1 MKKTGKI
8 FSLVMALLIV
18 VLSLSVMALAAD
30 SYTITIKGDNSTA
43 NHTYEAYQ
51 IFAGDLHDPS
61 PDSAEAIQDKVLSNI
76 VWGSGVNQE
85 ANVGG
90 KTLTETFDGKTAA
103 QVAEDLKGIADA
115 QAFAKKIAPFLS
127 SHTDSTGKNG
137 AGDYTITGLAAGYYL
152 VKDKDNTLTG
162 EYDFYTA
169 YMMKV
174 VGNVQATPKGEK
186 PALKKQIKNNNT
198 GMWSETGN
206 AAFQLGDTVSF
217 RMVVT
222 VPDTSRY
229 TDGYVYKIYDTMT
242 EGLTSNV
249 KTVEDFSI
257 EIRND
262 PNNKLDSKYC
272 SLVTSKDTVDGKQV
286 DHFELSIDIK
296 QAIADGKI
304 EAGNDLCVNYTAVLN
319 EKADFYIIGEGK
331 NTNTAYLEYS
341 NNPNGEGT
349 GKTPESSVHAWT
361 FAMVVSKI
369 DGTTKAPLTG
379 AKFVLSRRADL
390 KVSDMQCD
398 ENGNPTVK
406 TDLLPMY
413 TGDSS
418 RAHYE
423 LATAEKV
430 EADIDITY
438 TAELGEEIVFAG
450 FGEHTYYL
458 YETKAPGG
466 YNLLSEPVAV
476 TFHCSDTMDA
486 RLDPAY
492 ITLNDSTNQ
501 ITTMM
506 FDIENKSGA
515 TLPETGGIGTT
526 LFYAIGGLLVVG
538 AGVLLVTKK
547 RMGKAEN

>member
-1 MKKTGKI
+1 MKKTGR
-8 FSLVMALLIV
+8 FLSLAMALTIL

-43 NHTYEAYQ
+43 DHTYEAYQ

-61 PDSAEAIQDKVLSNI
+61 PAKEEAIQDKVLSNI

-85 ANVGG
+85 LSVNS

-115 QAFAKKIAPFLS
+115 RAFAKKIAPFLS

-152 VKDKDNTLTG
+152 VKDQDNSLTG
-162 EYDFYTA
+162 ENDFYTA

-229 TDGYVYKIYDTMT
+229 TDDYIYKIYDTMT

-257 EIRND
+257 EIKND

-272 SLVTSKDTVDGKQV
+272 SLVASKITVDGKQV

-319 EKADFYIIGEGK
+319 DKADFYTIGEGK

-341 NNPNGEGT
+341 NNPNGAGT

-361 FAMVVSKI
+361 FAMIVSKI

-398 ENGNPTVK
+398 ENGDPTVT
-406 TDLLPMY
+406 TDLIPFH
-413 TGDSS
+413 TGG

-423 LATAEKV
+423 LATEEEV
-430 EADIDITY
+430 ADGTNITY
-438 TAELGEEIVFAG
+438 TAELGTQIVFAG
-450 FGEHTYYL
+450 FGEYTYYL

-476 TFHCSDTMDA
+476 TFHCSNTMDA
-486 RLDPAY
+486 MTDPAY
-492 ITLNDSTNQ
+492 ITINDSANQ
-501 ITTMM
+501 ITSMM

-526 LFYAIGGLLVVG
+526 LFYVIGGLLVVG